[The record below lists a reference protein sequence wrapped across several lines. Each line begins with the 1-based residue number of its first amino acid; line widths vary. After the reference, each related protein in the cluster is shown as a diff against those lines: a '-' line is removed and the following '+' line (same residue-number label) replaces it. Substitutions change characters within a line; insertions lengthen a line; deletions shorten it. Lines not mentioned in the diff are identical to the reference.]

1 MGETHVLVMGATGRI
16 GGVLRKF
23 WANRHGLQGVAWQA
37 RRGVAGAGWTVLDPL
52 AEPAALARAATGR
65 VILCLAG
72 SVPGRGAGDLEDN
85 VRLAEAAMR
94 AAEHGGGRV
103 LLASSAAV
111 YGASAGVLA
120 ESASLKPL
128 SDYGRVK
135 ARMEERA
142 ADLAARSGVQVTSLR
157 IGNVAGCD
165 AILGG
170 WRPGFTLD
178 RFADG
183 RTPRR
188 SYVGPVSLARILGD
202 LVRRS
207 DLPPVLNVAQP
218 GAVEM
223 GALLDAAGLDWAAR
237 PAPETAI
244 SVVELSTRVLGGFT
258 RLDPS
263 VNLPDSLVREWRDGQ
278 R

>member
-1 MGETHVLVMGATGRI
+1 MDETHVLVMGATGRI

-23 WANRHGLQGVAWQA
+23 WANGHGPQGVTWQA

-52 AEPAALARAATGR
+52 AEPDALARAAAGR

-72 SVPGRGAGDLEDN
+72 PVPGRGDGDLEDN
-85 VRLAEAAMR
+85 VRLAEAAIH
-94 AAEHGGGRV
+94 AAGNDGGRV

-111 YGASAGVLA
+111 YGAVGGVLD
-120 ESASLKPL
+120 ESAPPAPL
-128 SDYGRVK
+128 SDYGRAK

-142 ADLAARSGVQVTSLR
+142 LRLAERTGVRVTSLR

-170 WRPGFTLD
+170 WRPGFVLD
-178 RFADG
+178 RFPDG

-188 SYVGPVSLARILGD
+188 SYVGPVSLARILGE
-202 LVRRS
+202 LVCRT
-207 DLPPVLNVAQP
+207 DLPAVLNVAQP
-218 GAVEM
+218 GVVEM
-223 GALLDAAGLDWAAR
+223 GALLDAAGLAWTAR
-237 PAPETAI
+237 PAPDTAI
-244 SVVELSTRVLGGFT
+244 PAVELSTRALGGFT

-263 VNLPDSLVREWRDGQ
+263 ANLPDNLVREWRDGQ